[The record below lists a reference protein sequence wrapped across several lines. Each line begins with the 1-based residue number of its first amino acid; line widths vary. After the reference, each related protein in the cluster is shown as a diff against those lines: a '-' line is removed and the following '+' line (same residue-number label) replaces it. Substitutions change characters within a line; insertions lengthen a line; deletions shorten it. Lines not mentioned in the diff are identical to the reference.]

1 VRFDQ
6 GFIRRVMRTTAFVAI
21 VLAGIAYP
29 RFGERVTL
37 GLLRGAALAIASLA
51 SIDWMVRRLVRP
63 GGPSRRVAMT
73 FLYLKIPILGAVLW
87 LIVSAARGSVP
98 VLGGVI
104 AGVTL
109 VPVVMVLKVAGIWL
123 VSAPGRARRGN
134 DAS

>member
-1 VRFDQ
+1 
-6 GFIRRVMRTTAFVAI
+6 
-21 VLAGIAYP
+21 
-29 RFGERVTL
+29 
-37 GLLRGAALAIASLA
+37 
-51 SIDWMVRRLVRP
+51 
-63 GGPSRRVAMT
+63 
-73 FLYLKIPILGAVLW
+73 VLW